1 MFRSAAEAFG
11 PRVIGLV
18 LSGTRDDGAAGLAA
32 VKAAGGLAMA
42 QSPEEALYP
51 SMPRAAMDRVALDAV
66 APVRELARLIEAAA
80 GQLQATG

>member
-1 MFRSAAEAFG
+1 
-11 PRVIGLV
+11 
-18 LSGTRDDGAAGLAA
+18 
-32 VKAAGGLAMA
+32 MA